1 MEHVG
6 FYKCILYIV
15 YIYIIRCVCPLNMG
29 KETDTQQAEQ
39 PYLSR
44 LSKLRAAQTFALTA
58 RYKTGRSVNTFPVS
72 PLQPHLSMYIT
83 FWGMADKRAWLWR
96 ALLFALA
103 AAGESFINK
112 KTVWLCCL
120 ASCKGCT
127 ACLAPH
133 HLPTCLAVQP
143 FEATLEWRC
152 HGICWWRIF
161 DLPYELKQHL
171 NCIQSAISFAALA
184 GCKSQQGDGGERI
197 RGRGRGRGI
206 PRQ

>member
-1 MEHVG
+1 
-6 FYKCILYIV
+6 
-15 YIYIIRCVCPLNMG
+15 MG

-39 PYLSR
+39 PYLSK
-44 LSKLRAAQTFALTA
+44 LSKLSSRANVCSHCKIQNRKKCKHLPSSASCTA
-58 RYKTGRSVNTFPVS
+58 P
-72 PLQPHLSMYIT
+72 PLHVHYFLRHGGQ
-83 FWGMADKRAWLWR
+83 GAWLWR

-120 ASCKGCT
+120 ASCKGCP
-127 ACLAPH
+127 AC
-133 HLPTCLAVQP
+133 LPTCLAVQP

-184 GCKSQQGDGGERI
+184 GCKSQQGDGEERI
-197 RGRGRGRGI
+197 RGGGRGI